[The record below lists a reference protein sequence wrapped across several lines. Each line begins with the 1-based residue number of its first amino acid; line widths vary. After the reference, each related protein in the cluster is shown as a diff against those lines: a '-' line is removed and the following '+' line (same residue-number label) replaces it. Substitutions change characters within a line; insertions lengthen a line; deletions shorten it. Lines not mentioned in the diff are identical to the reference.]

1 MTARLISVPP
11 ELQLS
16 IKSWFSQPSHKL
28 SSPCSSRKQLFSNSP
43 VFSIDNHSADKRECP
58 APGLGGAG
66 HVNADLLWKVLLES
80 IQEGVIVVSR
90 SLQPIYL
97 NHQAE
102 EICQQLQG
110 SREGLPTAIAEACH
124 RLMREKMT
132 ASEPLVVEYQGD
144 SGQFIR
150 LRVRWISF
158 DAHPA
163 NEVPAHNY
171 ILVLLEDCYTA
182 LREELALEQK
192 KYDLTDR
199 EAEIWLLLRQEYT
212 YQEISN
218 MLNISLNTVK
228 THIKNVYAKR
238 RSLLRDRNVWH
249 SR

>member
-16 IKSWFSQPSHKL
+16 IKSWFSQPSRKP
-28 SSPCSSRKQLFSNSP
+28 SSPCSSRKQLSSNPP
-43 VFSIDNHSADKRECP
+43 VFSIENHSPNKQERP
-58 APGLGGAG
+58 APDLGGQNR
-66 HVNADLLWKVLLES
+66 VSADLLWKVLLES

-110 SREGLPTAIAEACH
+110 PREGLPAAIAEACH
-124 RLMREKMT
+124 RLIREKMT
-132 ASEPLVVEYQGD
+132 TSEPLVVEYQGD
-144 SGQFIR
+144 SRQFIR

-163 NEVPAHNY
+163 DEAPANY
-171 ILVLLEDCYTA
+171 ILVLLEDCYMA

-212 YQEISN
+212 YQEISD
-218 MLNISLNTVK
+218 MLKISLNTVK